1 MNLKKILENNGKLL
15 TVLYII
21 LLLIILFVI
30 FEQELVK
37 AGMLPKNNINLSNI
51 EKFTQRERCRK
62 TITTSQAINNLL
74 TNTNTNTNNN
84 NLNMVKPIH
93 NILSSLN
100 DDNLYYG
107 AYLSYTP
114 GEHND
119 NFLYT
124 RSLESNKWIKPNK
137 NLELSEEHIIIDL
150 TYDSEKR
157 LTAVGLKMNNNEPE
171 YDIFKK
177 LSSELSTDWQ
187 LIESNKKIRSLS
199 TDLKT
204 GILIG
209 CSSYDGQIYESR
221 SNRLSYGDWIGPINY
236 DVSMRKVMFDKEG
249 IMIGIGLIDNYIY
262 RKKDEYWRESKWD
275 KKNMNKTKVFDLI
288 YDKDGCLIATT
299 SEGIKKQKFP
309 DFGSEFVLL
318 KDFDQDHEE
327 ILDLNE
333 IIKFKTG
340 NEYTDTNF
348 DLTTELG
355 RDLKRIY
362 EFKKVSKDLCS
373 SKPKLNKGT
382 INPDKEDVDTNTLN
396 RQNEEINVLYN
407 KINELSNKLGV

>member
-1 MNLKKILENNGKLL
+1 MDLKKILENNGKLL
-15 TVLYII
+15 AVLYII

-37 AGMLPKNNINLSNI
+37 AGMLPENNINLFNI
-51 EKFTQRERCRK
+51 ENFTQQRTCRQ
-62 TITTSQAINNLL
+62 TTAAIQ
-74 TNTNTNTNNN
+74 TNNN
-84 NLNMVKPIH
+84 TQTNTISNINMVKPIH
-93 NILSSLN
+93 NILISFTN
-100 DDNLYYG
+100 ENLYYG
-107 AYLSYTP
+107 TYLSYTS
-114 GEHND
+114 GDHND

-124 RSLESNKWIKPNK
+124 MSLESNKWIKPSK
-137 NLELSEEHIIIDL
+137 NLELSDEHIIIDL
-150 TYDSEKR
+150 TYDGEKH

-177 LSSELSTDWQ
+177 QSSELSGEWDMV
-187 LIESNKKIRSLS
+187 ESNKKIRSLCN
-199 TDLKT
+199 DLKT
-204 GILIG
+204 GILLG
-209 CSSYDGQIYESR
+209 CSSYDGQIYESK
-221 SNRLSYGDWIGPINY
+221 NKRLSYGDWVGPINY
-236 DVSMRKVMFDKEG
+236 DIPMRKVMFDKEG

-262 RKKDEYWRESKWD
+262 RKKDEYWRETKWD

-299 SEGIKKQKFP
+299 SEGIKKQRFP

-318 KDFDQDHEE
+318 KDFDQEHEE

-340 NEYTDTNF
+340 NEYIDNDF
-348 DLTTELG
+348 DLSTELG

-373 SKPKLNKGT
+373 NKPKLNRGT
-382 INPDKEDVDTNTLN
+382 INPDKENVDTDTLN
-396 RQNEEINVLYN
+396 RQNEEINELYDR
-407 KINELSNKLGV
+407 INNLSNKLGL